1 MVNSGAA
8 GAEGASGEVVL
19 KGEEGADCPNPEL
32 PKPDVADCGKLR
44 LLPPTGDAGW
54 LDPNVK
60 PVLDVD
66 ALNGKGGA
74 PNVAGLLGA
83 EPVCGC
89 PNGLVDALLGG
100 PNGNVLV
107 LGPNENGPLVGDCT
121 VARSGALF

>member
-32 PKPDVADCGKLR
+32 PKPDVGKLR

-54 LDPNVK
+54 LDPNAK
-60 PVLDVD
+60 AVLDVD
-66 ALNGKGGA
+66 AANAKGEA

-83 EPVCGC
+83 EPVC
-89 PNGLVDALLGG
+89 PNGFVDALLGG
-100 PNGNVLV
+100 PNANVLV
-107 LGPNENGPLVGDCT
+107 LDPNEYGPLVGDCT
-121 VARSGALF
+121 VPATSGTLF